1 MTEPPGKF
9 ELIGLSHRPLEAVVC
24 DEIRAR
30 IVGGTL
36 APGQRLVESVLAEE
50 LAVSRAPVREAI
62 RRLEH
67 EGFVS
72 ISPRRGAAVA
82 EMTAE
87 DVLDCYE
94 IREALEVVAHRLA
107 ARRRTAEDVAQMRRF
122 LGEGDELVRLEK
134 WAELASVNTAFHS
147 CVSAASGN
155 RELAT
160 LLAQYSRRI
169 TWIFSQSAVSAGR
182 HAWPEHAAI
191 TDAIERQDETAAE
204 ELIRQHLSQS
214 KQRYLKSLG
223 RSV

>member
-1 MTEPPGKF
+1 MKPSGRF
-9 ELIGLSHRPLEAVVC
+9 DLIGLSHRPLEAVVC

-30 IVGGTL
+30 IVAGAL
-36 APGQRLVESVLAEE
+36 LPGQRLVESVLAEE

-72 ISPRRGAAVA
+72 ISPRKGAAVV
-82 EMTAE
+82 EMTIE

-107 ARRRTAEDVAQMRRF
+107 ARRRTAQDVVQMRRY
-122 LGEGDELVRLEK
+122 LRQGDELVRSEK
-134 WAELASVNTAFHS
+134 WAELATVNTAFHS

-155 RELAT
+155 GELAT
-160 LLAQYSRRI
+160 LLASYSRRI
-169 TWIFSQSAVSAGR
+169 TWIFSQSAVIAGR

-191 TDAIERQDETAAE
+191 TDAIERHNENAAE
-204 ELIRQHLSQS
+204 ELIRQHLAHS
-214 KQRYLKSLG
+214 KQRYLKRTG
-223 RSV
+223 DTA